1 MLFCVFQG
9 QGILISKEV
18 RTEIGFKYHFSAE
31 VLGPMPQLLPNTIS

>member
-1 MLFCVFQG
+1 MLLCVFQG
-9 QGILISKEV
+9 QGVLISKV